1 MTICTPESREK
12 DARFN
17 ERVLVIDDDP
27 SIGQCVECI
36 LQIAGYQ
43 AVFTTSGK
51 TGIEKFRNEDFD
63 LVITDLKLGDTD
75 GLEIIREVKQLG
87 TDVPVIM
94 MTSYSSVES
103 AVEALRI
110 GATDYIIKPF
120 ANDEFA
126 FAIDRAMSERR
137 MRREN
142 AVLKRNL
149 KKAFTSHK
157 IVGQSDSI
165 KRVLALVQRVAS
177 SDANIL
183 IQGES
188 GTGKELV
195 AQAIHYS
202 SRCSNGPFV
211 AINCGAIPAELLE
224 SELFGHTKGAFTGAV
239 TASEGLIREA
249 NGGTLFLDEIA
260 ELPLNLQVKLLR
272 VIQERQVRPLGSS
285 HNYVTT
291 TRFLA
296 ACNRDLKTE
305 TEKGTFR
312 ADLYYRLNVISINIP
327 PLRERDKDIEIL
339 AEAFVEEH
347 SKRMGKRIRGIGK
360 DLLEF
365 LYTYDWPGNVRELQ
379 NVIERAVILAQS
391 DILGCD
397 DLMDMLP
404 TKPQDSRATRADG
417 TPLSIEEYIK
427 DFVKQHQN
435 THSEIE
441 LAAMLG
447 IGRKALWV
455 RRHRWGLFRNA
466 AEAKSEALEL
476 DDVDIE

>member
-157 IVGQSDSI
+157 IVG
-165 KRVLALVQRVAS
+165 
-177 SDANIL
+177 
-183 IQGES
+183 
-188 GTGKELV
+188 
-195 AQAIHYS
+195 
-202 SRCSNGPFV
+202 
-211 AINCGAIPAELLE
+211 
-224 SELFGHTKGAFTGAV
+224 
-239 TASEGLIREA
+239 
-249 NGGTLFLDEIA
+249 
-260 ELPLNLQVKLLR
+260 
-272 VIQERQVRPLGSS
+272 
-285 HNYVTT
+285 
-291 TRFLA
+291 
-296 ACNRDLKTE
+296 
-305 TEKGTFR
+305 
-312 ADLYYRLNVISINIP
+312 
-327 PLRERDKDIEIL
+327 
-339 AEAFVEEH
+339 
-347 SKRMGKRIRGIGK
+347 
-360 DLLEF
+360 
-365 LYTYDWPGNVRELQ
+365 
-379 NVIERAVILAQS
+379 
-391 DILGCD
+391 
-397 DLMDMLP
+397 
-404 TKPQDSRATRADG
+404 
-417 TPLSIEEYIK
+417 
-427 DFVKQHQN
+427 
-435 THSEIE
+435 
-441 LAAMLG
+441 
-447 IGRKALWV
+447 
-455 RRHRWGLFRNA
+455 
-466 AEAKSEALEL
+466 
-476 DDVDIE
+476 

>member
-1 MTICTPESREK
+1 M
-12 DARFN
+12 
-17 ERVLVIDDDP
+17 
-27 SIGQCVECI
+27 
-36 LQIAGYQ
+36 
-43 AVFTTSGK
+43 
-51 TGIEKFRNEDFD
+51 
-63 LVITDLKLGDTD
+63 
-75 GLEIIREVKQLG
+75 
-87 TDVPVIM
+87 
-94 MTSYSSVES
+94 
-103 AVEALRI
+103 
-110 GATDYIIKPF
+110 
-120 ANDEFA
+120 
-126 FAIDRAMSERR
+126 
-137 MRREN
+137 
-142 AVLKRNL
+142 
-149 KKAFTSHK
+149 
-157 IVGQSDSI
+157 
-165 KRVLALVQRVAS
+165 
-177 SDANIL
+177 
-183 IQGES
+183 
-188 GTGKELV
+188 